1 MTSQIQLLPQNSAQ
15 KSTFFSLIALL
26 VGLLAVSL
34 AAIFIRL
41 SERELGPAS
50 TVLDRFV
57 ISGVVLWFWGNFQ
70 AQKNQ
75 SSTNKNEQHST
86 YTFSEWIWLL
96 AGGLTFAPSL
106 LLWAWSLTQTNVA
119 NSTILHNMIPIFTA
133 LGGWIF
139 LSLRFDRRFLIG
151 MAIAIVGAIAI
162 GADDIQVD
170 LEHFT
175 GDLAAFASAI
185 LFGAYYLLIE
195 KLRSKFSATTILFW
209 TCISGSLFTLPIALF
224 TEDRILPFS
233 WEGWL
238 SIIGLAVVAQVLGH
252 GFVTYSLK
260 TFSSGFVALCFLL
273 EPVITALIAWVL
285 FSEQLT
291 IISWL
296 GFSIVLLGLYL
307 AQSSPSIQKAS
318 N

>member
-50 TVLDRFV
+50 TILDRFV
-57 ISGVVLWFWGNFQ
+57 ISGLVLWFWSNFQ

-75 SSTNKNEQHST
+75 SSANKNNST
-86 YTFSEWIWLL
+86 YTFRECIWLL
-96 AGGLTFAPSL
+96 AGGFTFAPSL
-106 LLWAWSLTQTNVA
+106 VLWAWSLTQTNVA

-133 LGGWIF
+133 LGGWMF

-170 LEHFT
+170 LQHFT
-175 GDLAAFASAI
+175 GDLAAFSSAI

-195 KLRSKFSATTILFW
+195 QLRSKFSATTILLW
-209 TCISGSLFTLPIALF
+209 TCIGGSLFTLPIALL
-224 TEDRILPFS
+224 TEDHILPFS

-238 SIIGLAVVAQVLGH
+238 SIIGLAVIAQVLGH

-273 EPVITALIAWVL
+273 EPVITALIAWGL

-296 GFSIVLLGLYL
+296 GFFIVLLGLYL

-318 N
+318 H

>member
-50 TVLDRFV
+50 TILDRFV
-57 ISGVVLWFWGNFQ
+57 ISGLVLWFWSNFQ

-75 SSTNKNEQHST
+75 SSANKNNST
-86 YTFSEWIWLL
+86 YTFRECIWLL
-96 AGGLTFAPSL
+96 AGGFTFAPSL
-106 LLWAWSLTQTNVA
+106 VLWAWSLTQTNVA

-133 LGGWIF
+133 LGGWMF

-170 LEHFT
+170 LQHFA
-175 GDLAAFASAI
+175 GDLAAFSSAI

-195 KLRSKFSATTILFW
+195 QLRSKFSATTILLW
-209 TCISGSLFTLPIALF
+209 TCIGGSLFTLPIALL
-224 TEDRILPFS
+224 TEDHILPFS

-238 SIIGLAVVAQVLGH
+238 SIIGLAVIAQVLGH

-273 EPVITALIAWVL
+273 EPVITALIAWGL

-296 GFSIVLLGLYL
+296 GFFIVLLGLYL

-318 N
+318 H

>member
-50 TVLDRFV
+50 TILDRFV
-57 ISGVVLWFWGNFQ
+57 ISGLVLWFWSNFQ
-70 AQKNQ
+70 AQKKQ
-75 SSTNKNEQHST
+75 SSANKNNST
-86 YTFSEWIWLL
+86 YTFREWIWLL
-96 AGGLTFAPSL
+96 AGGFTFAPSL
-106 LLWAWSLTQTNVA
+106 VLWAWSLTQTNVA

-133 LGGWIF
+133 LGGWMF

-170 LEHFT
+170 LQHFT
-175 GDLAAFASAI
+175 GDLAAFSSAI

-195 KLRSKFSATTILFW
+195 QLRSKFSATTILLW
-209 TCISGSLFTLPIALF
+209 TCIGGSLFTLPIALL
-224 TEDRILPFS
+224 TEDHILPFS

-238 SIIGLAVVAQVLGH
+238 SIIGLAVIAQVLGH

-273 EPVITALIAWVL
+273 EPVITALIAWGL

-296 GFSIVLLGLYL
+296 GFFIVLLGLYL

-318 N
+318 H